1 MQIQSYYKELIM
13 ENFKKAHHQFI
24 DGKTGEYVDT
34 DPMIVKADGKDYQ
47 LYEDIQPNGD
57 VQYCIQVQNEYG
69 EVYMKRCPK
78 HLLDQVRGREIVSDV
93 ALFSDVD
100 MHQPSIQE
108 TIARFEG
115 AVKEGFFD
123 GELTDDEFD
132 DDDYITEYEERSILA
147 TKRLEELRL
156 EKSKELEGKQS
167 KSDKDM
173 KSERAKAVGIK
184 EEAPADD
191 IKQVEEA

>member
-1 MQIQSYYKELIM
+1 M
-13 ENFKKAHHQFI
+13 ENYKKAYHQYI
-24 DGKTGEYVDT
+24 DGKTGEYVNAE
-34 DPMIVKADGKDYQ
+34 PIIVRADGKKYQ
-47 LYEDIQPNGD
+47 VYEDIQPNGD
-57 VQYCIQVQNEYG
+57 IQYCIQLEREYEEDDG
-69 EVYMKRCPK
+69 SITVEKYMKRCPK
-78 HLLDQVRGREIVSDV
+78 HLLDQVRGREILSDV

-115 AVKEGFFD
+115 AVKEGFYD

-147 TKRLEELRL
+147 TQRLQELRL
-156 EKSKELEGKQS
+156 EKSKELEGRQG

-173 KSERAKAVGIK
+173 KSERAKAVGI
-184 EEAPADD
+184 EEAPADL